1 MVLYKTNLLES
12 RLFAK
17 LNSVFFFFFFNKED
31 FNNYFYFIFIFG
43 NTGSPLLPVNFS
55 LVVAGR
61 GCYLI
66 ATHGLLIAVAS
77 LIAEHGLQGSWASVV
92 AVCGL

>member
-1 MVLYKTNLLES
+1 M
-12 RLFAK
+12 
-17 LNSVFFFFFFNKED
+17 
-31 FNNYFYFIFIFG
+31 
-43 NTGSPLLPVNFS
+43 NFS

-61 GCYLI
+61 GYSLI